1 MRTLLVGC
9 LVLCG
14 CASTAESDCRAGDWY
29 ALGERDA
36 TMGQRPQ
43 IERYAAQ
50 CARYQVQPAERD
62 YMAGWSI
69 GYSKTSF
76 RQPN

>member
-1 MRTLLVGC
+1 MRYTMLGC

-14 CASTAESDCRAGDWY
+14 CAATAESDCRTSDWY

-36 TMGQRPQ
+36 TFGQRPL
-43 IERYAAQ
+43 IERYADQ
-50 CARYQVQPAERD
+50 CARYGVRPAESD
-62 YMAGWSI
+62 YLAGWAI

>member
-1 MRTLLVGC
+1 MRPLAIACLLLG
-9 LVLCG
+9 G
-14 CASTAESDCRAGDWY
+14 CASAASDCRTGDWY

-36 TMGQRPQ
+36 TMGQRPL
-43 IERYAAQ
+43 IERYGEQ
-50 CARYQVQPAERD
+50 CARYGVRPPESD
-62 YMAGWSI
+62 YLAGWST